1 MRICYFSVFWWNN
14 LTQARKPISKKSILF
29 DGFFQ
34 YYSLAKSKKMHPTG
48 PPKNLIVERLPS
60 RISKRLFLLQ
70 MRLHRDRIC
79 ILRQRKVFNAPLPS
93 PRPSPQRPKGLALH
107 PRRELQKRKKTFP
120 WALASVGAETG
131 GPSFR
136 GAVSEEEGRSFS
148 VALVSWAAR
157 FVCAGGGGGKSLFVC
172 LPWHCSPLLA
182 GTCPSVRPPRACTVL
197 LCALVCWVQFGIY
210 PLVKSFP

>member
-1 MRICYFSVFWWNN
+1 M
-14 LTQARKPISKKSILF
+14 TQARKPISKKSILF

-107 PRRELQKRKKTFP
+107 PRRELQKRKK
-120 WALASVGAETG
+120 L
-131 GPSFR
+131 GPSPQLEQR
-136 GAVSEEEGRSFS
+136 RAVQVFGGRSRMRTDGLFLLLWFLWRHAS
-148 VALVSWAAR
+148 FERWGR
-157 FVCAGGGGGKSLFVC
+157 RRKSLFVCLC